1 MDCHLRNLDPQI
13 SIQNPRTFMI
23 GLFETNLD
31 GEQDISEPYDEKK
44 YCNFKV
50 KTYYGQTFMQRDLE
64 RLKRNYE

>member
-1 MDCHLRNLDPQI
+1 
-13 SIQNPRTFMI
+13 MI